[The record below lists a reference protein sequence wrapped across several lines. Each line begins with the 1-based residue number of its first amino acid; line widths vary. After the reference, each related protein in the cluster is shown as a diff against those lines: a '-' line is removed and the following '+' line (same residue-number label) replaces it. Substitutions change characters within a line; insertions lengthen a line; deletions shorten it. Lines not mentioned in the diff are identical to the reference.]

1 MIRPAH
7 HPWAHLPPI
16 AWALA
21 LASLPGVWPGRLRQ
35 VLDTVGAEEGFARA
49 ARGVPLCPADD
60 PDREK
65 PVPAGEPHD
74 PHPVPTVV
82 EVPALF
88 PEPAGPARRSLI
100 HERCRAA
107 RSLDVAAV
115 WERHLRWEGS
125 VALRGE
131 PGYPPAVAA
140 DRAAPA
146 VLCWLGDV
154 DVLDG
159 PRTGIVGTRRCTG
172 YGRDLARRFG
182 EELATAGV
190 GVVSGLAW
198 GIDGSAHEGALRAA
212 FAPPVAVVGS
222 GLDHV
227 YPRRHRDLWTR
238 VAEAGV
244 ILSEWPLGVRPA
256 PWRFPA
262 RNRII
267 AALSPVLVVV
277 ESHAQGGSLTTARE
291 ASDRGHDVMAVPGP
305 LTNPASAGTNDLLA
319 ESALVVRGTSDI
331 LTAVA
336 RVTPVVTNRRPLGL
350 VGNGASHQAESQ
362 CGGDL
367 LQALTCG
374 PATLDDLVVRTDH
387 TLDRVAGGL
396 AQLEAAGLVGCTG
409 GWWEARVT

>member
-35 VLDTVGAEEGFARA
+35 VLDTVGPEEGFARA

-74 PHPVPTVV
+74 PHPAPTVV
-82 EVPALF
+82 DVPALF
-88 PEPAGPARRSLI
+88 PEPAGPAKRSLI

-107 RSLDVAAV
+107 QSLDVVAL

-125 VALRGE
+125 IALRGE

-140 DRAAPA
+140 DRAAPG

-212 FAPPVAVVGS
+212 FAPPIAVVGS

-227 YPRRHRDLWTR
+227 YPRRHRDLWAR

-244 ILSEWPLGVRPA
+244 ILSEWPLGVRPT

-267 AALSPVLVVV
+267 AALAPVLVVV
-277 ESHAQGGSLTTARE
+277 ESHAKGGSLTTARE
-291 ASDRGHDVMAVPGP
+291 ASDRGHEVMAVPGP
-305 LTNPASAGTNDLLA
+305 LTNPAAAGTNDLLA
-319 ESALVVRGTSDI
+319 EGALVIRGTSDI
-331 LTAVA
+331 LTALA
-336 RVTPVVTNRRPLGL
+336 RVTPVATHQLPLRPAPDA
-350 VGNGASHQAESQ
+350 ASHQEASR
-362 CGGDL
+362 GDEL
-367 LQALTCG
+367 LEVLISG
-374 PATLDDLVVRTDH
+374 PATLDDLVARTDH
-387 TLDRVAGGL
+387 TVDHVAAGL
-396 AQLEAAGLVGCTG
+396 AHLESAGLVGCTG
-409 GWWEARVT
+409 GWWEARVR